1 MQCDSNGLQCR
12 LNGFAIQIGGFATR
26 IPSSKYNVHTICM
39 HTSSIDLLPGPSYI
53 HWYTEAEAC
62 SHKYQILGVDQ
73 SKLTGRSV
81 MTSSSSLLKAQVKL
95 DRRYQFSL
103 DVLVYESM
111 HVLPPLSQVGAK
123 ARLWNLEWTCELDY
137 STDIQTEFKID
148 VELV

>member
-1 MQCDSNGLQCR
+1 M
-12 LNGFAIQIGGFATR
+12 
-26 IPSSKYNVHTICM
+26 
-39 HTSSIDLLPGPSYI
+39 LPYI
-53 HWYTEAEAC
+53 
-62 SHKYQILGVDQ
+62 KYQILGVDQ

-111 HVLPPLSQVGAK
+111 LVLPPLSQVGAK